1 MSAFS
6 SWLLSVVGIVILG
19 VLIDVVLPEGN
30 VNKYI
35 KAVFAFVIILVIISP
50 LTKIDS
56 VDVSLENLIKEN
68 EIQLDEDYLFS
79 LNKKILD
86 QINENIVRDA
96 KAEGIDN
103 LEVDFVSEIDAF
115 QLKINEVNIYLQNV
129 VIDKDKKHIDKYQIL
144 YDIVKAYIKIDKEN
158 INFYE

>member
-6 SWLLSVVGIVILG
+6 SWLLSVVGVVILG

-56 VDVSLENLIKEN
+56 VDVSLENLIKLSKQTPKN
-68 EIQLDEDYLFS
+68 
-79 LNKKILD
+79 
-86 QINENIVRDA
+86 RPTT
-96 KAEGIDN
+96 DN
-103 LEVDFVSEIDAF
+103 RPG
-115 QLKINEVNIYLQNV
+115 KTTY
-129 VIDKDKKHIDKYQIL
+129 
-144 YDIVKAYIKIDKEN
+144 
-158 INFYE
+158 